1 MNIEINK
8 NQSVE
13 EMSSQLPDGI
23 TWFFIGQPKTWKTS
37 AASKWSDKGTDGTL
51 IIDADLGADFVP
63 DANSVTV
70 TCLNPPTRVKKLMV
84 KL

>member
-37 AASKWSDKGTDGTL
+37 AASKSLFPSISKTK
-51 IIDADLGADFVP
+51 P
-63 DANSVTV
+63 KK
-70 TCLNPPTRVKKLMV
+70 NPHR
-84 KL
+84 